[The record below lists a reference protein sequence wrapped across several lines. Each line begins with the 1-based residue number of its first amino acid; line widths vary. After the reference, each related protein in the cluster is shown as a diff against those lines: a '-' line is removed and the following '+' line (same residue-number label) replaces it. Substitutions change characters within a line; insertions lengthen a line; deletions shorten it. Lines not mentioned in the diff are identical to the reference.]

1 MRSLLARSGSPNYG
15 PRRNFVIDEKITHF
29 RKCIDLV
36 EYNIDLVE
44 YNIPRNNH
52 ITYDVRPS
60 TCSVLPYLA
69 LGQKS
74 LETPGLD
81 HSA

>member
-1 MRSLLARSGSPNYG
+1 MRSLLARSRSPNYG
-15 PRRNFVIDEKITHF
+15 PRRNFVIDEKIAHL
-29 RKCIDLV
+29 RKF
-36 EYNIDLVE
+36 IDLVE

-74 LETPGLD
+74 LGTLGL
-81 HSA
+81 SGRKCLILGE